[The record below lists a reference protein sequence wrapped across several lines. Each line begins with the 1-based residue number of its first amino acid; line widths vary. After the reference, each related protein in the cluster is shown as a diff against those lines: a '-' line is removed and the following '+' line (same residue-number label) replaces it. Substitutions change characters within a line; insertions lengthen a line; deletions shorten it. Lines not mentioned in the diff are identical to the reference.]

1 MDWYTILKFLH
12 VVTATVWVGGGFLL
26 VMVAIRAERAD
37 DREATLANMRNT
49 GALGN
54 VIFMPAALLTLV
66 SGLLMC
72 WFWVGFTDLWIL
84 VGLGGYATTFVIGAG
99 IMKPTSDRLT
109 AIVAQEGGLNAP
121 ALAIGRRM
129 LQIAKFDYTVMLI
142 VIAAMVLKPAA
153 DDFVIIGAM
162 AGMLIAGVV
171 LFLIP
176 RREPALPAA
185 A

>member
-12 VVTATVWVGGGFLL
+12 VVTAIVWVGGGFLL
-26 VMVAIRAERAD
+26 VLTGLRAMRTD
-37 DREATLANMRNT
+37 DRETMLANIRNT

-54 VIFMPAALLTLV
+54 LVFMPAALLTLV

-72 WFWVGFTDLWIL
+72 WFWLGFADLWVLI
-84 VGLGGYATTFVIGAG
+84 GLGGYAITFVIGAG
-99 IMKPTSDRLT
+99 VMKPTSDRLA

-129 LQIAKFDYTVMLI
+129 LQVAKFDYTVMLV
-142 VIAAMVLKPAA
+142 VIAAMVLKPTLDDLVIVGVMAA
-153 DDFVIIGAM
+153 VLLAGA
-162 AGMLIAGVV
+162 A
-171 LFLIP
+171 LFLVP
-176 RREPALPAA
+176 RSEPTLPAA